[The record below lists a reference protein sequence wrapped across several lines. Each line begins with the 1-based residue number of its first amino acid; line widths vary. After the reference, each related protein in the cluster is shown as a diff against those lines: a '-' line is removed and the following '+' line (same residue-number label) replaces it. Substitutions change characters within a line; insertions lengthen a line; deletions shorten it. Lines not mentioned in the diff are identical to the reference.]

1 MLKKEDPELAP
12 ILVKSSSRGAKRY
25 HVSMPHHPGPIRRRI
40 RILLVICILFT
51 ELCERLTFYGVVAN
65 LVLYCR
71 DYLKLEAPLPS
82 SISLAFQGTSF
93 FSPVIGGWIADTL
106 LGRYNTIYGGS
117 LLYLVGTILLAA
129 VTFNY
134 GDVHKLGTGSKEGFL
149 GISLLL
155 ISVGTGGIKANVSP
169 LGADQIENEGATVV
183 QRFFDWFYW
192 FIQLGSFLAYTA
204 VVSVQQDV
212 SFFYGYVITAS
223 SIFIAIILFVS
234 GRNYYVIQP
243 HKGSYMADTCKIIWQ
258 GLKNNQ
264 CICRGFNELHWLDRA
279 KESFGGIW
287 SDQRVEDVKAVVGIA
302 PIFLTFILYWT
313 IYGQH
318 PFNTPVNASQ
328 MNIFYQVP
336 QYVLMGTGEVLTS
349 IPGLAFAYSQSPV
362 YLRGVIM
369 GLNLATIGI
378 GFYVA
383 GALAA
388 IVRKAT
394 HGTWY
399 PQDLNNGK
407 LENYFFFLAAI
418 MLLNFVAFVF
428 LAQRYKYVKT
438 PASSRGPVSQVDQ
451 QSNLVNS

>member
-1 MLKKEDPELAP
+1 M
-12 ILVKSSSRGAKRY
+12 
-25 HVSMPHHPGPIRRRI
+25 
-40 RILLVICILFT
+40 
-51 ELCERLTFYGVVAN
+51 
-65 LVLYCR
+65 
-71 DYLKLEAPLPS
+71 
-82 SISLAFQGTSF
+82 
-93 FSPVIGGWIADTL
+93 IGGWIADTF

-223 SIFIAIILFVS
+223 SIFVAIILFVS
-234 GRNYYVIQP
+234 GRKYYVIQP

-258 GLKNNQ
+258 GLKKNQ

-313 IYGQH
+313 IYGQVRS
-318 PFNTPVNASQ
+318 FFVFCFS
-328 MNIFYQVP
+328 
-336 QYVLMGTGEVLTS
+336 GS
-349 IPGLAFAYSQSPV
+349 IDVQ
-362 YLRGVIM
+362 
-369 GLNLATIGI
+369 
-378 GFYVA
+378 
-383 GALAA
+383 ALKCA
-388 IVRKAT
+388 IVC
-394 HGTWY
+394 HY
-399 PQDLNNGK
+399 
-407 LENYFFFLAAI
+407 I
-418 MLLNFVAFVF
+418 NFDGFIF
-428 LAQRYKYVKT
+428 I
-438 PASSRGPVSQVDQ
+438 
-451 QSNLVNS
+451 